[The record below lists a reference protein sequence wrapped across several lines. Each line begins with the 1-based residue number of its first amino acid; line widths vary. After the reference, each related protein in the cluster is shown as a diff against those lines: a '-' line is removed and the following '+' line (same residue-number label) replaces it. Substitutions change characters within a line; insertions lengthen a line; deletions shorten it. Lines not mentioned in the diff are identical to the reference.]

1 MPNSDNLQSQLAKE
15 EAALAATTEQIE
27 AAHRQIEALQA
38 RIADTEKQIAA
49 TENQIEELADHAAAI
64 EKRIGL
70 LREYMEMVEA
80 APEVPNAA
88 PAAAKPAARSHPT
101 PPPGAITYPTPPPGA
116 VTYPTPPPGVEIA
129 DNNAEPLP
137 SLGDPAPDDEIGDL
151 SFVESFPET
160 SADDTNPPQTAR
172 PDSFEDLDEE
182 ALTHELLPRTQTF
195 EEELLLVM
203 AFHRKAILPKE
214 VGRIFRRL
222 DYAPKQ
228 KATEA
233 AIKAQVEATP
243 HFIEYA
249 KEGRIALTAEGRE
262 EAQRLL
268 KQLL

>member
-1 MPNSDNLQSQLAKE
+1 MPDSDNLQSQLAKE

-27 AAHRQIEALQA
+27 AAHRQIKALEA
-38 RIADTEKQIAA
+38 RIADTQSQIAA
-49 TENQIEELADHAAAI
+49 TGRQIEELADHAAAI

-70 LREYMEMVEA
+70 LREYMEMVET
-80 APEVPNAA
+80 APEAPNAA
-88 PAAAKPAARSHPT
+88 PVEPKPAAPTRPT
-101 PPPGAITYPTPPPGA
+101 PPPGAITYPTPPPG
-116 VTYPTPPPGVEIA
+116 VEI
-129 DNNAEPLP
+129 DNNSAEPLP
-137 SLGDPAPDDEIGDL
+137 SLGDPEPEEEIGDL
-151 SFVESFPET
+151 SFVESMPGAT
-160 SADDTNPPQTAR
+160 ADDTNPPVTDR
-172 PDSFEDLDEE
+172 PDSFGELDEE

-214 VGRIFRRL
+214 VSRIFRRL

-249 KEGRIALTAEGRE
+249 KEGRIALTTEGRE

>member
-1 MPNSDNLQSQLAKE
+1 MQDSDNLKSQLAKE
-15 EAALAATTEQIE
+15 EAALAATSEQIE
-27 AAHRQIEALQA
+27 AAHRQIEALHA
-38 RIADTEKQIAA
+38 RIADTQNQIAA
-49 TENQIEELADHAAAI
+49 TENQIEELADHAATI
-64 EKRIGL
+64 EKRIQL
-70 LREYMEMVEA
+70 LREYMEMVEE
-80 APEVPNAA
+80 APEAPNAA
-88 PAAAKPAARSHPT
+88 PAKPKPAAP
-101 PPPGAITYPTPPPGA
+101 TYPTPPPA
-116 VTYPTPPPGVEIA
+116 AITYPTPPPGVEIA
-129 DNNAEPLP
+129 NNDAEPLP
-137 SLGDPAPDDEIGDL
+137 SLGDPEPEDEIGDL
-151 SFVESFPET
+151 AFVESMPGAT
-160 SADDTNPPQTAR
+160 ADDTNPPVTAR
-172 PDSFEDLDEE
+172 PGSIDALDEE

-268 KQLL
+268 EQLL

>member
-1 MPNSDNLQSQLAKE
+1 MQDSDNLQSQLAKE
-15 EAALAATTEQIE
+15 ETSLAATSEQIE
-27 AAHRQIEALQA
+27 AAHRQIEALHA
-38 RIADTEKQIAA
+38 RIADTQSQIAA
-49 TENQIEELADHAAAI
+49 TERQIEELADHAAMI
-64 EKRIGL
+64 EKRMML
-70 LREYMEMVEA
+70 LREYMTMVDEA
-80 APEVPNAA
+80 GEAPSPPPVETAPPAPPAPVNPAPAPE
-88 PAAAKPAARSHPT
+88 
-101 PPPGAITYPTPPPGA
+101 A
-116 VTYPTPPPGVEIA
+116 VENEAEALPDFEVEP
-129 DNNAEPLP
+129 EPE
-137 SLGDPAPDDEIGDL
+137 DEIGDL
-151 SFVESFPET
+151 SFESMPGAT
-160 SADDTNPPQTAR
+160 ADDTNPPVTAR
-172 PDSFEDLDEE
+172 PDSFEDLNDEM
-182 ALTHELLPRTQTF
+182 LTHELLPRTQTF

-203 AFHRKAILPKE
+203 AHHRKAIAPKE

>member
-1 MPNSDNLQSQLAKE
+1 MPDSDNLQSQLAKE
-15 EAALAATTEQIE
+15 EASLAATTEQIE
-27 AAHRQIEALQA
+27 AAHRQIKALQA
-38 RIADTEKQIAA
+38 RIADTEKQIAS
-49 TENQIEELADHAAAI
+49 TEDQIEELADHAAAI

-70 LREYMEMVEA
+70 A
-80 APEVPNAA
+80 APV
-88 PAAAKPAARSHPT
+88 AAKPAAPSRPT
-101 PPPGAITYPTPPPGA
+101 PPPGAITYPTPPPGV
-116 VTYPTPPPGVEIA
+116 VTA
-129 DNNAEPLP
+129 DNNTEPLP
-137 SLGDPAPDDEIGDL
+137 ALGDPEPDDEIGDL
-151 SFVESFPET
+151 AFVESMPGAT
-160 SADDTNPPQTAR
+160 ADDTNPPVTAR
-172 PDSFEDLDEE
+172 PDSIEALDEE

-249 KEGRIALTAEGRE
+249 KEGRIALTPEGRE

-268 KQLL
+268 EQLL